1 MNGNQ
6 LSQAPL
12 GINENRIAYRPA
24 ALQRLPRRISATAA
38 VVLMIGTLSPAA
50 QAANADDTSAG
61 PSAGV
66 IAADLLV
73 VRPAGAV
80 LSLFGAVL
88 FIPTALL
95 ASTGGWGNV
104 MDAYELLIREPFNT
118 TFRRPLGST

>member
-1 MNGNQ
+1 MNGHQ
-6 LSQAPL
+6 LGQTPL
-12 GINENRIAYRPA
+12 GINENGIAYRPA
-24 ALQRLPRRISATAA
+24 GLQRLPRRIAATAA

-50 QAANADDTSAG
+50 QAANADDS
-61 PSAGV
+61 SAGV

-73 VRPAGAV
+73 VRPAGAL

-104 MDAYELLIREPFNT
+104 MDTYELLIREPFDT